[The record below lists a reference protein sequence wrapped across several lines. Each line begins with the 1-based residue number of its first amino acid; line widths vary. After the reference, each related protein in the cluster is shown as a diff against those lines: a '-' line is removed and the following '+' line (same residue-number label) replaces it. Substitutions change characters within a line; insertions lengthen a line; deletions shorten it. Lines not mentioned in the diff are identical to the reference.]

1 MKDLKSLLSQIK
13 NERFVHQISELTYDH
28 IFTLWHLN
36 PKIERQL
43 SGVVSKV
50 VIGLFLLRYLSHLNH
65 EVMKEANVKNRLTS
79 KDLSDK
85 KKIEKA
91 VKKLGKSDKL
101 KTLLEKE
108 IFPQLIDILENTK
121 AKNLADLTRLA
132 HAGDYLSSALDDLK
146 SVEDPEYRLWL
157 ESVPEYY
164 DKDLTHLSLKRGP
177 VTISKGKTRS
187 FALDRWVT
195 NLNKHTPSIEAVFAG
210 DRTFSVRS
218 QIRERRRPLLGFNR
232 WVEEKTRLVEAT

>member
-101 KTLLEKE
+101 KTLLE
-108 IFPQLIDILENTK
+108 
-121 AKNLADLTRLA
+121 
-132 HAGDYLSSALDDLK
+132 
-146 SVEDPEYRLWL
+146 
-157 ESVPEYY
+157 
-164 DKDLTHLSLKRGP
+164 
-177 VTISKGKTRS
+177 
-187 FALDRWVT
+187 
-195 NLNKHTPSIEAVFAG
+195 
-210 DRTFSVRS
+210 
-218 QIRERRRPLLGFNR
+218 
-232 WVEEKTRLVEAT
+232 

>member
-1 MKDLKSLLSQIK
+1 MKDLKSLLNQIQD
-13 NERFVHQISELTYDH
+13 ERFIHQLSDLTYDQ
-28 IFTLWHLN
+28 IFTLYHLN
-36 PKIERQL
+36 PKIERQI

-50 VIGLFLLRYLSHLNH
+50 VIGLFLLKYLSHLNH
-65 EVMKEANVKNRLTS
+65 EVMKEANIKGRLTS
-79 KDLSDK
+79 KDLSNK
-85 KKIEKA
+85 KKIEKITR
-91 VKKLGKSDKL
+91 KLEKSSKL
-101 KTLLEKE
+101 KILLEKD
-108 IFPQLIDILENTK
+108 IFPQLIDVMENTR
-121 AKNLADLTRLA
+121 ARNLMDLTMLA
-132 HAGDYLSSALDDLK
+132 HAGDYLSSALDDMK

-164 DKDLTHLSLKRGP
+164 DKDLTHLSLKRAP

-210 DRTFSVRS
+210 GTTFSVRS

-232 WVEEKTRLVEAT
+232 WVKEKIRLAEST